1 MFLPREWAGAG
12 TAIPGASQR
21 RPAAGAGAEP
31 SGAAAGQ
38 EQQRPRSSSAFLLTA
53 SLHRLLSGT
62 QLRRTFAKD
71 STFTY
76 IKSRGKLISAL

>member
-1 MFLPREWAGAG
+1 MQAQPSRGQVSAE
-12 TAIPGASQR
+12 
-21 RPAAGAGAEP
+21 PAAGAGAEP
-31 SGAAAGQ
+31 SGAAAGR

-62 QLRRTFAKD
+62 QLRRAFAKD

-76 IKSRGKLISAL
+76 IKSGGKLISTL